1 MSRKIDN
8 KNEDDL
14 FEEKP
19 SFAKKFVDFKNKM
32 YLDDHHTV
40 ERRGFMM
47 TTAVALLII
56 GALWAF
62 IGGHFRQVAKDNQ
75 VTTLSTDVSFSKTA
89 EALKLSPLQASPD
102 NKMVY
107 IPFTFSD
114 LSQVSTKADNYTV
127 SVLDATGKVLHGPS
141 GKMTIYG
148 TTTNAVIALRNG
160 REFGTGPVR
169 IIIRNNKSLTD
180 PTTIQDN
187 TSGAKAMQALAAK
200 YDIASF
206 VVNPGA
212 TGITKSK
219 IVSPSSK
226 ASESYTLLFG
236 QAQLDKNEKAIK
248 ADDDKLKSLYNRESE
263 YRHRLESAGFK
274 VPGIPDMAKPSYV
287 PNAADA
293 NNLPQA
299 PDDIKNNQGKTT
311 ADVSNDATN
320 NAGDNST
327 NDASTPAN
335 DWAQL
340 TQTWQ
345 TIIQT
350 KIDKYVTLGGQR
362 AQIKQTISDQDSV
375 ATSSSRRNFGI
386 AH

>member
-1 MSRKIDN
+1 MRRKIDN

-32 YLDDHHTV
+32 YLDDHHTI
-40 ERRGFMM
+40 ERRGIMM
-47 TTAVALLII
+47 TTAMSLLII

-75 VTTLSTDVSFSKTA
+75 VTTLATDVSFSKTA
-89 EALKLSPLQASPD
+89 EALTLSPLRVSPD

-114 LSQVSTKADNYTV
+114 LTQISTKADNYTV

-160 REFGTGPVR
+160 RAFGTGPVR

-180 PTTIQDN
+180 PTAIQDN

-206 VVNPGA
+206 VVNPGS
-212 TGITKSK
+212 TGIKKSDV
-219 IVSPSSK
+219 VSPSAKVSD
-226 ASESYTLLFG
+226 SYTLLFG
-236 QAQLDKNEKAIK
+236 QKQLDKNEKAIK

-274 VPGIPDMAKPSYV
+274 VPGIPNMAKPNYV

-293 NNLPQA
+293 NNLPQS
-299 PDDIKNNQGKTT
+299 PDDIKNAQGKTT
-311 ADVSNDATN
+311 ADVSNDASD
-320 NAGDNST
+320 NAGATDNDS
-327 NDASTPAN
+327 STPAT

-340 TQTWQ
+340 TQTWEN
-345 TIIQT
+345 ISQT
-350 KIDKYVTLGGQR
+350 KIDKHVTLDGQR
-362 AQIKQTISDQDSV
+362 DQIKKTISDLDSV
-375 ATSSSRRNFGI
+375 ATSSSPRNFGI

>member
-1 MSRKIDN
+1 MRRKIDN

-32 YLDDHHTV
+32 YLDDHHTI
-40 ERRGFMM
+40 ERRGIMM
-47 TTAVALLII
+47 TTAMSLLII

-75 VTTLSTDVSFSKTA
+75 VTTLATDVSFSKTA
-89 EALKLSPLQASPD
+89 EALTLSPLKASPD

-114 LSQVSTKADNYTV
+114 LTQISTKADNYTV

-160 REFGTGPVR
+160 RAFGTGPVR

-180 PTTIQDN
+180 PTAIQDN

-206 VVNPGA
+206 VVNPGS
-212 TGITKSK
+212 TGIKKSDV
-219 IVSPSSK
+219 VSPSAKVSD
-226 ASESYTLLFG
+226 SYTLLFG
-236 QAQLDKNEKAIK
+236 QKQLDKNEKAIK

-274 VPGIPDMAKPSYV
+274 VPGIPNMAKPNYV

-293 NNLPQA
+293 NNLPQS
-299 PDDIKNNQGKTT
+299 PDDIKNAQGKTT
-311 ADVSNDATN
+311 ADVSNDASD
-320 NAGDNST
+320 NAGATDNDS
-327 NDASTPAN
+327 STPAT

-340 TQTWQ
+340 TQTWEN
-345 TIIQT
+345 ISQT
-350 KIDKYVTLGGQR
+350 KIDKHVTLDGQR
-362 AQIKQTISDQDSV
+362 DQIKKTISDLDSV
-375 ATSSSRRNFGI
+375 ATSSSPRNFGI